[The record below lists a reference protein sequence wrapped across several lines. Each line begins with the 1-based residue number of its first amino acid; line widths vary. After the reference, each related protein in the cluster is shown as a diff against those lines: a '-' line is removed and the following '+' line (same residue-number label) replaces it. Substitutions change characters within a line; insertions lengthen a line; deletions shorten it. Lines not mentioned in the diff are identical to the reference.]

1 MIQVPQGFE
10 RIPYQGLV
18 EEIVTAVA
26 LIAIGVWGL
35 SLVDQA
41 LKRRQQ
47 MRMQKNLLDKFASAQ
62 DLAEFLRSP
71 AGQKYVLSFSEA
83 GNSPRNSILN
93 SLRLGIVLLLV
104 GPAFCV
110 IPIQTVEVGRAV
122 WGMGIV
128 LTMLGVGF
136 LISAVAS
143 YFIAKK
149 IKSEQAE

>member
-1 MIQVPQGFE
+1 MMQVPQGFE

-18 EEIVTAVA
+18 EEIVLTVA
-26 LIAIGVWGL
+26 LIAIGVWAL
-35 SLVDQA
+35 SLVNQV

-47 MRMQKNLLDKFASAQ
+47 MRMQKNLLEKFASAQ

-83 GNSPRNSILN
+83 GSSPRDSILN
-93 SLRLGIVLLLV
+93 SVRLGIILLLV
-104 GPAFCV
+104 GPALCV
-110 IPIQTVEVGRAV
+110 IPVQTVEVGHAI
-122 WGMGIV
+122 WGVGMV

-136 LISAVAS
+136 LVSAVAS